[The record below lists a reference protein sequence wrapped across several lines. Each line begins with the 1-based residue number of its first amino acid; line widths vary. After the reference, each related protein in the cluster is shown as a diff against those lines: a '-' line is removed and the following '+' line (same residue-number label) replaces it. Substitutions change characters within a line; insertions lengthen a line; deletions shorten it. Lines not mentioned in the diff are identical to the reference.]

1 MDIHLTE
8 ARASAEEK
16 AAIDAV
22 LGAPTGRWDG
32 GDRSRASDDHL
43 AEGAGHVA
51 RERRHLLLPALHA
64 ANDRIGWISEGALN
78 YICERLT
85 IPPAEAYG
93 VASFYHMFSLKPRP
107 KNVVFVCDDIA
118 CMCAY
123 ADQLCDELTQQVG
136 PEGEPARAGTQV
148 WLRSPCLG
156 LCDSAPAA
164 LYKHSGERQ
173 IEEPLP
179 FAAPSLVRRA
189 LDEASLGGHG
199 SIYLTDDDARLLTH
213 DGHSVRPEMIEQVRE
228 RLGKVPAHMLRHMR
242 RQDHAALRRAL
253 ALPPSNIIEEVK
265 KSKLM
270 GRGGAAFPTGRK
282 WEAVANEPERP
293 HYLVCN
299 ADESE
304 PGTFK
309 DLRLMEW
316 RHESLIEAMTI
327 AGYAGGCTKGYIYV
341 RWEYPNAKRQLWF
354 AIHRARQAGALGEN
368 IFGSGFNFDIEIRR
382 GAGAY
387 ICGEE
392 TALFNSI
399 EGYRGEPR
407 NKPPFPVQQ
416 GLFGKPTIVN
426 NVETLINI
434 PDIILEGG
442 EAYAKIGTN
451 ESTGTKLFCLSGC
464 VAKPDVY
471 EVPFGTTLRALI
483 DKAGGVRGGRT
494 LQAVLLGGAAGTF
507 LTPDEIDVPL
517 SFEGVRAIK
526 ATLGSGVV
534 MLFDDRIDLRKIV
547 ARIARFFREESCG
560 QCVPCRVGTVRQE
573 ELLER
578 LASGASNGKTHAERA
593 LLGEIGQA
601 MRDAS
606 ICGLGQTAS
615 SAVESAIVKFDLFGT
630 KAG

>member
-1 MDIHLTE
+1 MDIHLSS
-8 ARASAEEK
+8 AQACAEER
-16 AAIDAV
+16 AAIDAA
-22 LGAPTGRWDG
+22 LGAPAGRWDG
-32 GDRSRASDDHL
+32 GDRSRADDDHL
-43 AEGAGHVA
+43 AEGMGHAA
-51 RERRHLLLPALHA
+51 RGRRHLLLPALHA
-64 ANDRIGWISEGALN
+64 ANDGVGWISEGALN

-107 KNVVFVCDDIA
+107 KRVVYVCDDIA
-118 CMCAY
+118 CMCSGAGPLL
-123 ADQLCDELTQQVG
+123 DGLTRSL
-136 PEGEPARAGTQV
+136 AASGTPLGDGGAV
-148 WLRSPCLG
+148 WLTSPCLG
-156 LCDSAPAA
+156 SCDKAPAA
-164 LYKHSGERQ
+164 LADGTAVGPATVPVIAAFARGEQQRDVA
-173 IEEPLP
+173 ERYRD
-179 FAAPSLVRRA
+179 AAS
-189 LDEASLGGHG
+189 S
-199 SIYLTDDDARLLTH
+199 T
-213 DGHSVRPEMIEQVRE
+213 
-228 RLGKVPAHMLRHMR
+228 
-242 RQDHAALRRAL
+242 ALRRA
-253 ALPPSNIIEEVK
+253 IELGAERVVAEVK
-265 KSKLM
+265 LSKLM

-282 WEAVANEPERP
+282 WEAVAREPERP

-309 DLRLMEW
+309 DRILME
-316 RHESLIEAMTI
+316 RRSPSIVEAMTI
-327 AGYAGGCTKGYIYV
+327 AAFAGGCERGYIYV
-341 RWEYPNAKRQLWF
+341 RGEYRQASEALKT
-354 AIHRARQAGALGEN
+354 AVERARAAGTLGKN
-368 IFGSGFNFDIEIRR
+368 ILGSGFDFDIEIRS

-407 NKPPFPVQQ
+407 NKPPFPVQR

-434 PDIILEGG
+434 PAIVLHGG
-442 EAYAKIGTN
+442 EAYAKVGTP

-464 VAKPDVY
+464 VAKPGMY

-483 DKAGGVRGGRT
+483 DMAGGVRGGRP
-494 LQAVLLGGAAGTF
+494 LQAALLGGAAGTF
-507 LTPDEIDVPL
+507 LTPDEVDVPL

-534 MLFDDRIDLRKIV
+534 MLFDDTIDLRTII
-547 ARIARFFREESCG
+547 ARIARFFRDESCG

-578 LASGASNGKTHAERA
+578 LASGKANGEVRGERV

-615 SAVESAIVKFDLFGT
+615 SAVESAIAKFDLFGS

>member
-1 MDIHLTE
+1 LDIHLTE

-16 AAIDAV
+16 AAIDVV
-22 LGAPTGRWDG
+22 LGEPAGRWDG
-32 GDRSRASDDHL
+32 GGRSRATDDHL
-43 AEGAGHVA
+43 AEDTGRAV

-64 ANDRIGWISEGALN
+64 ANDRVGWISEGALN

-107 KNVVFVCDDIA
+107 TKVVYVCDDIA

-123 ADQLCDELTQQVG
+123 SEQLCSELEQQIG
-136 PEGEPARAGTQV
+136 PEGEPHDDAMWV
-148 WLRSPCLG
+148 RSPCLG
-156 LCDSAPAA
+156 LCDAAPAA
-164 LYKHSGERQ
+164 LEVRSGENGLRWP
-173 IEEPLP
+173 IHE
-179 FAAPSLVRRA
+179 ASPSVVRRA
-189 LDEASLGGHG
+189 LEGLRTSVSGFGPISAG
-199 SIYLTDDDARLLTH
+199 ARLLLH
-213 DGHSVRPEMIEQVRE
+213 DGVDIDDS
-228 RLGKVPAHMLRHMR
+228 RLPR
-242 RQDHAALRRAL
+242 RFKRAALRCAL
-253 ALPPSNIIEEVK
+253 ELGPERVVEEVK
-265 KSKLM
+265 NSKLM

-282 WEAVANEPERP
+282 WEAVSREVARP
-293 HYLVCN
+293 HYVVCN

-309 DLRLMEW
+309 DLWLMTH
-316 RHESLIEAMTI
+316 RAPTVVESMTI
-327 AGYAGGCTKGYIYV
+327 AGFAGGCERGYIYIRGEYWMAATIV
-341 RWEYPNAKRQLWF
+341 RSAVE
-354 AIHRARQAGALGEN
+354 RAREAGALGEN
-368 IFGSGFNFDIEIRR
+368 IFGSGFGFDIEIRI

-407 NKPPFPVQQ
+407 NKPPFPVQR
-416 GLFGKPTIVN
+416 GLFSKPTIVN
-426 NVETLINI
+426 NVETLVNI
-434 PDIILEGG
+434 PDIILKGG
-442 EAYAKIGTN
+442 EAYAKIGTP
-451 ESTGTKLFCLSGC
+451 ESTGLKLFCLSGC
-464 VAKPDVY
+464 VERPGVY

-483 DKAGGVRGGRT
+483 EMAGGVRGGRK

-507 LTPDEIDVPL
+507 LTPDEVDVPL

-534 MLFDDRIDLRKIV
+534 MLFDDRVDLRKIV

-578 LASGASNGKTHAERA
+578 LAAGTSNGKADGERA

-615 SAVESAIVKFDLFGT
+615 SAVESAIAKFDLFGS
-630 KAG
+630 KAR

>member
-16 AAIDAV
+16 AAIDVV
-22 LGAPTGRWDG
+22 LGAPAGRWDG

-43 AEGAGHVA
+43 AEGMGSAA
-51 RERRHLLLPALHA
+51 RSRRHLLLPALHA
-64 ANDRIGWISEGALN
+64 ANDRVGWISEGALN

-93 VASFYHMFSLKPRP
+93 VARFYHMFSLKPRP
-107 KNVVFVCDDIA
+107 KRIVYVCDDIA
-118 CMCAY
+118 CMCAGAEDLCAQLERTVGREGRPY
-123 ADQLCDELTQQVG
+123 GHDQ
-136 PEGEPARAGTQV
+136 GT

-164 LYKHSGERQ
+164 LEVGAGEDRAQYQLGPMTADDVLDILAHDTRKSRTYYLPRSTDGPNPLLRPMPVPGLAWYSASGGYR
-173 IEEPLP
+173 
-179 FAAPSLVRRA
+179 
-189 LDEASLGGHG
+189 
-199 SIYLTDDDARLLTH
+199 
-213 DGHSVRPEMIEQVRE
+213 
-228 RLGKVPAHMLRHMR
+228 
-242 RQDHAALRRAL
+242 ALRRAL
-253 ALPPSNIIEEVK
+253 EIGPDRVLQEVSA
-265 KSKLM
+265 SKLM

-282 WEAVANEPERP
+282 WEAVAREPARP
-293 HYLVCN
+293 HYVVCN

-309 DLRLMEW
+309 DRDVLQQYPCDV
-316 RHESLIEAMTI
+316 IEAMTI
-327 AGYAGGCTKGYIYV
+327 AACAGRCSKGFLYV
-341 RWEYPNAKRQLWF
+341 RGEYGTITNLLEETIAE
-354 AIHRARQAGALGEN
+354 ARQKGLLGEN
-368 IFGSGFNFDIEIRR
+368 ILGSGFDFDVEVRS

-407 NKPPFPVQQ
+407 NKPPYPVQR

-434 PDIILEGG
+434 PDIILKGG
-442 EAYAKIGTN
+442 DAYANIGTH
-451 ESTGTKLFCLSGC
+451 ESTGRKLFCLSGC
-464 VAKPDVY
+464 VEKPGVY
-471 EVPFGTTLRALI
+471 EVPFGMSLRALI
-483 DKAGGVRGGRT
+483 EMAGGVRGGRK

-534 MLFDDRIDLRKIV
+534 MLFDDTIDLRKIV

-578 LASGASNGKTHAERA
+578 LSRGATDGKATAEHA

-615 SAVESAIVKFDLFGT
+615 SAVESALAKFDLFG
-630 KAG
+630 KRAAG

>member
-1 MDIHLTE
+1 LDIHLTE

-16 AAIDAV
+16 AAIDVV
-22 LGAPTGRWDG
+22 LGAPAGRWDG
-32 GDRSRASDDHL
+32 GGRSRATDDHL
-43 AEGAGHVA
+43 AEGTGHEA

-64 ANDRIGWISEGALN
+64 ANDRAGWISEGALN

-107 KNVVFVCDDIA
+107 KRVVYVCDDIA

-123 ADQLCDELTQQVG
+123 SEQLCSELEQQIG
-136 PEGEPARAGTQV
+136 SAGEPHGDAMWV
-148 WLRSPCLG
+148 RSPCLG
-156 LCDSAPAA
+156 LCDQAPAA
-164 LYKHSGERQ
+164 LYIQSEDNAA
-173 IEEPLP
+173 LP
-179 FAAPSLVRRA
+179 IPCVSPSAVRRA
-189 LDEASLGGHG
+189 LDGMLSTYNRFSPSKEG
-199 SIYLTDDDARLLTH
+199 ARLLKF
-213 DGHSVRPEMIEQVRE
+213 DLEVGMELQDPRAP
-228 RLGKVPAHMLRHMR
+228 RLFKR
-242 RQDHAALRRAL
+242 AALRRAL
-253 ALPPSNIIEEVK
+253 EIGPLGVIDEVK
-265 KSKLM
+265 KSRLM

-282 WEAVANEPERP
+282 WEAVSLETTSP
-293 HYLVCN
+293 HYAVCN

-309 DLRLMEW
+309 DLRLMLD
-316 RHESLIEAMTI
+316 RAPTVIESMTI
-327 AGYAGGCTKGYIYV
+327 AAFAGACERGFIYV
-341 RWEYPNAKRQLWF
+341 RGEYEMAVRQLDL
-354 AIHRARQAGALGEN
+354 ALDCARAAGALGKN
-368 IFGSGFNFDIEIRR
+368 ILGSGFDFDIEIRR

-407 NKPPFPVQQ
+407 NKPPFPVQR

-426 NVETLINI
+426 NVETLVNI

-442 EAYAKIGTN
+442 EAYANIGTP

-464 VAKPDVY
+464 VTKPGVY
-471 EVPFGTTLRALI
+471 EVPFGKTLRALI
-483 DKAGGVRGGRT
+483 DMAGGVRGGRK

-507 LTPDEIDVPL
+507 LTPDEIDVPM

-578 LASGASNGKTHAERA
+578 LATGAPNGKVHAERS
-593 LLGEIGQA
+593 LLGEIGQT

-615 SAVESAIVKFDLFGT
+615 SAVESAIAKFDLFGT